1 MPMVFSKLTTFLIIV
16 EAFFQ
21 QHPTCFQPSPVAE
34 SHHVNNSN
42 VTRHLVVYRTEV
54 QSQSLAKLLNS
65 KTNFQ
70 FRIDNETRTFN
81 SKN

>member
-1 MPMVFSKLTTFLIIV
+1 MKH
-16 EAFFQ
+16 FFQ

-65 KTNFQ
+65 KTCNFSHAY
-70 FRIDNETRTFN
+70 FTAKDTYLRTTDI
-81 SKN
+81 